1 MITGILVMKIARF
14 INPYEGRWVCIGVN
28 RLIDISISGIPPW
41 ISSSN
46 DLMTKYD
53 LMKRLTP
60 FGSSFHHPFNAIG
73 NLEGT
78 LLSMSVSKA
87 LLVVRAIS
95 SISQQSLPQLDLRS
109 GLLLI

>member
-1 MITGILVMKIARF
+1 
-14 INPYEGRWVCIGVN
+14 
-28 RLIDISISGIPPW
+28 
-41 ISSSN
+41 
-46 DLMTKYD
+46 MTKYD
-53 LMKRLTP
+53 LTKRLTP
-60 FGSSFHHPFNAIG
+60 SRSSFHHPFNAIG

-109 GLLLI
+109 GLLLITDTFSTFFGTSRGMAKTKGHKDF